1 MGVIKCVWV
10 GERVWQWMKVS
21 VSVHVSMCGC
31 EKRVWQWMKVSVSV
45 HVSMCG
51 CEIVS
56 VYGCT
61 SVCGCG

>member
-31 EKRVWQWMKVSVSV
+31 EI
-45 HVSMCG
+45 VSMHG